1 MSVGEHSLVAAYQGK
16 GQLKSR
22 PSGTGVVTVSLSYLR
37 RLCRSTLSKSTDTA
51 NKASVIVCGAWWL
64 IGGFVAFRPNHRGFE
79 SRSSRHVGTLS
90 KFLVHNLFIT
100 IASAPPRRESAL
112 LSLAYIRTKGDIKD
126 QLFCIVK

>member
-1 MSVGEHSLVAAYQGK
+1 MY
-16 GQLKSR
+16 
-22 PSGTGVVTVSLSYLR
+22 
-37 RLCRSTLSKSTDTA
+37 TDNA
-51 NKASVIVCGAWWL
+51 NKASVIICGAWWL
-64 IGGFVAFRPNHRGFE
+64 IGGFVAFRPNGRGFE

-126 QLFCIVK
+126 QLYCIVKMITGVAEKIRDSQITVIDDNIPVVIIVVNSV